1 MKTTKMRASIRASR
15 PRAPGAIEREAE
27 PDAGGRLALRRRVL
41 QADLD
46 ERAGAA
52 SVVRRGTELHQLRP
66 VRRSLQGLQARPIA
80 LQALAARRA
89 LFGRL

>member
-15 PRAPGAIEREAE
+15 RRAPGVIEREAE
-27 PDAGGRLALRRRVL
+27 LDAGGRFDLRRVR

-46 ERAGAA
+46 EHAGAA
-52 SVVRRGTELHQLRP
+52 SVARRGTGRHQRRP

-89 LFGRL
+89 IFGRL